1 MILSS
6 LAAAAALVQPLAE
19 VPFRVAED
27 AIIVEAQVNGRKL
40 ALMVD
45 TGFGGAVSVDSVVNI
60 GKPTGTMNLKD
71 FVGTF
76 QAQSVKVQ
84 SLRIGGYAVPPGD
97 MEAMLAPGERYSSF
111 SYNTHVDGILGLEP
125 FKAGPFEINF
135 QNRKFVFYPKSF
147 DVTQRVPDGKRTFLA
162 KMLPIGHSS
171 IELSVE
177 APSGKR
183 LVMALDT
190 GNSFYATTHKDVLER
205 VGLWPQGRKPKFVR
219 TVGVA
224 SGPVDSWVKRM
235 TGMRIFGV
243 EVPESYWDVIDLP
256 ASSAESD
263 GTIGFQFLRNFNIL
277 VDYERRRVWLENFTG
292 KVSEPPVADVG
303 IVLRADQAANRLR
316 VARVLAGSPADRAG
330 VKENDQLLAIDGRS
344 YFANVGFRQ
353 LRLLTQGPAGS
364 KVRLAFSRGG
374 QLIQLDLE
382 REPLYN
388 D

>member
-1 MILSS
+1 MVLSAI
-6 LAAAAALVQPLAE
+6 AAASVLVQPLAE

-27 AIIVEAQVNGRKL
+27 AIIVDAQVNGRKL
-40 ALMVD
+40 SLMVD

-60 GKPTGTMNLKD
+60 GKPTGVMNLKD

-76 QAQSVKVQ
+76 QAQSVRVE
-84 SLRIGGYAVPPGD
+84 SLRIGAYVVPADG
-97 MEAMLAPGERYSSF
+97 MEAMLAPGERYSTL

-125 FKAGPFEINF
+125 FKKGPFEINF
-135 QNRKFVFYPKSF
+135 QNRKFVFYPSSF
-147 DVTQRVPDGKRTFLA
+147 DVSKRVPDGRRTFLLR
-162 KMLPIGHSS
+162 MLPIGHSS
-171 IELSVE
+171 IELAVE
-177 APSGKR
+177 APNGKK

-190 GNSFYATTHKDVLER
+190 GNSFYATTHRDVLER
-205 VGLWPQGRKPKFVR
+205 VGLWPQGQKPKFVR

-263 GTIGFQFLRNFNIL
+263 GTIGFQFLKNFNIV

-292 KVSEPPVADVG
+292 KVADPPVADVG
-303 IVLRADQAANRLR
+303 VVLRADPSANRLR
-316 VARVLAGSPADRAG
+316 VVRVLAGSPADRAG
-330 VKENDQLLAIDGRS
+330 VKENDQLLAMDGRS
-344 YFANVGFRQ
+344 LFANVGFRQ
-353 LRLLTQGPAGS
+353 LRTLTQGPAGS

-374 QLIQLDLE
+374 QLIQLELE
-382 REPLYN
+382 REPLFN
-388 D
+388 E